1 VKPSLVALV
10 DLVCVL
16 VFAAVGRASHGEDLA
31 PLGVATT
38 AWPFAAGWLVGW
50 ALALLVSTT
59 RSRPLGLAAGVL
71 VWVPTVVLGML
82 LRVATGAGVQTS
94 FVIVA
99 TVVLGVFLLGWRGVT
114 GLVRRSRRGTGAR
127 VGV

>member
-1 VKPSLVALV
+1 MTGALPQLAAWAVEALVA
-10 DLVCVL
+10 
-16 VFAAVGRASHGEDLA
+16 S
-31 PLGVATT
+31 
-38 AWPFAAGWLVGW
+38 
-50 ALALLVSTT
+50 ALLMALVLLV
-59 RSRPLGLAAGVL
+59 RSARARPLGLTAGVL
-71 VWVPTVVLGML
+71 VWVPTVVVGML

-99 TVVLGVFLLGWRGVT
+99 TVVLGVFLLGWRGVA